1 VYHKHQSGCKNSQAT
16 LCQTPAN
23 LSFNLPID
31 GPHPKSDFEKFQ
43 QLLLYKIFCWFMDF
57 KTFLLEKRQKVFQNK
72 IFYAKTQGLSSNK
85 ADALSGLRFG
95 LAMFYLRLNIEV
107 CGVRNNLKLIRS
119 GFGFFYQTYTQHVLR
134 CCRLTHPPFPG
145 RH

>member
-1 VYHKHQSGCKNSQAT
+1 
-16 LCQTPAN
+16 
-23 LSFNLPID
+23 
-31 GPHPKSDFEKFQ
+31 
-43 QLLLYKIFCWFMDF
+43 MDF

-119 GFGFFYQTYTQHVLR
+119 GFGFFYQTYTQHV
-134 CCRLTHPPFPG
+134 
-145 RH
+145 